1 MRMYRRLLRHNT
13 HNAFDQIKKQDAQ
26 CIWPD
31 YKSNMHNT
39 FDQIKKQHAKCI
51 NHVDQIENNMHNA
64 FGQIKKNLRGVK
76 LTSGNQEIK

>member
-1 MRMYRRLLRHNT
+1 
-13 HNAFDQIKKQDAQ
+13 
-26 CIWPD
+26 
-31 YKSNMHNT
+31 MHNT